1 MPSACHFTTTSFA
14 DGREA
19 ASLNMNLYQRQFIL
33 GFLAYA
39 AQRDLDVNKLCALS
53 GVNLSQL
60 LDTSASITPK
70 QHNDLWINACHL
82 SNDPLFGL
90 HFGESLQLAAL
101 GVVGEIIKSS
111 ATVREAVAQAAALA
125 SFVTDLFT
133 MEVEETKALFT
144 ISYKPRPSEQSD
156 FTRKQMT
163 DAIMVFTV
171 HELDGLL
178 LTKVKPDRVLISFD
192 EKDRAEFERVLRCSP
207 TKKKSE
213 YALSFSK
220 HYLDQPIIT
229 ANYEL
234 QKTLL
239 QKVHDTAA
247 PTLQG
252 SATWKDK
259 VFHYIMSHGYLNIL
273 SLDEVAANFNMSART
288 LQRKLQDEGV
298 SFQQVADAV
307 RKSLAIHYMQSGN
320 YQIKEI
326 SIMLGYNE
334 LSAFSRAF
342 KRWTGKAP
350 VTYQA

>member
-1 MPSACHFTTTSFA
+1 MNPYQKQFT
-14 DGREA
+14 
-19 ASLNMNLYQRQFIL
+19 L
-33 GFLAYA
+33 GLLAYA
-39 AQRDLDVNKLCALS
+39 AQRDLSVEHLCTLS
-53 GVNLSQL
+53 GIELSAFL
-60 LDTSASITPK
+60 ESSSPISAK

-82 SNDPLFGL
+82 TKDPLFGL

-111 ATVREAVAQAAALA
+111 ATVGEAVNHAAALA
-125 SFVTDLFT
+125 SLVTDLFE
-133 MEVEETKALFT
+133 MRVEETKASFI
-144 ISYKPRPSEQSD
+144 ISFIPRISELND

-163 DAIMVFTV
+163 DTIMVFTV

-178 LTKVKPDRVLISFD
+178 LTKVKP
-192 EKDRAEFERVLRCSP
+192 ERVYIPHENKDKVEYERVFRCSP
-207 TKKKSE
+207 VKKKDE
-213 YALSFSK
+213 YSLTFSK
-220 HYLDQPIIT
+220 QYLKQPIIT

-239 QKVHDTAA
+239 KKVHESA
-247 PTLQG
+247 PSTLQPT
-252 SATWKDK
+252 ANWREK
-259 VFHYIMSHGYLNIL
+259 VFHYLMSHGYLHIA
-273 SLDEVAANFNMSART
+273 SLEEVAANFNISPRT
-288 LQRKLQDEGV
+288 LQRKLQDEGI
-298 SFQQVADAV
+298 SFQHLADAV

-350 VTYQA
+350 MSYQGIN

>member
-1 MPSACHFTTTSFA
+1 
-14 DGREA
+14 
-19 ASLNMNLYQRQFIL
+19 MNQYQRQFIL
-33 GFLAYA
+33 GLLAYA
-39 AQRDLDVNKLCALS
+39 AQRDLDVAKLCSLS
-53 GVNLSQL
+53 GIDLPRL
-60 LDTSASITPK
+60 LDGSLNITPK
-70 QHNDLWINACHL
+70 QHNDLWSNACHL
-82 SNDPLFGL
+82 TNDQLFGL

-101 GVVGEIIKSS
+101 GVVGEIIKTS
-111 ATVREAVAQAAALA
+111 ATVGEAVNQAAGLA
-125 SFVTDLFT
+125 SLLTDLFT
-133 MEVEETKALFT
+133 MEIEETKASFI
-144 ISYKPRPSEQSD
+144 ISYKRHPSDLSE

-163 DAIMVFTV
+163 DTVMVFTV

-178 LTKVKPDRVLISFD
+178 LTKVKPDRVNIPFD
-192 EKDRAEFERVLRCSP
+192 AKDKNEFERVFRCSP
-207 TKKKSE
+207 TKKKDE
-213 YALSFSK
+213 YSLMFSK
-220 HYLDQPIIT
+220 HYLNQPIIN

-239 QKVHDTAA
+239 QKIQETAS
-247 PTLQG
+247 PTLQ
-252 SATWKDK
+252 AAALWKDK
-259 VFHYIMSHGYLNIL
+259 VFQYIMAHGYLNLL
-273 SLDEVAANFNMSART
+273 SLEDVASNFNMSART

-350 VTYQA
+350 ISYQA

>member
-1 MPSACHFTTTSFA
+1 MPSACHFATTAFA
-14 DGREA
+14 DEKEPS
-19 ASLNMNLYQRQFIL
+19 SLGMNQYQRQFIL
-33 GFLAYA
+33 GLLAYA
-39 AQRDLDVNKLCALS
+39 AQRDLDITRLCALS
-53 GVNLSQL
+53 GIDLSQL
-60 LDTSASITPK
+60 LEPSSTISSK

-111 ATVREAVAQAAALA
+111 ATVAEAVSQAAGLA
-125 SFVTDLFT
+125 SLVTDLFS
-133 MEVEETKALFT
+133 MEVEEAKTSFT
-144 ISYKPRPSEQSD
+144 ISYRPRPSELSD

-178 LTKVKPDRVLISFD
+178 LTKVKPERVYIPFD
-192 EKDRAEFERVLRCSP
+192 EKDEAEFERVFRCSP
-207 TKKKSE
+207 TRKKSE
-213 YALSFSK
+213 FALTFSK
-220 HYLDQPIIT
+220 QYLSQPIIT

-239 QKVHDTAA
+239 EKVHQSAP

-273 SLDEVAANFNMSART
+273 SLEEVAANFNMSGRT

-298 SFQQVADAV
+298 SFQQVADGV
-307 RKSLAIHYMQSGN
+307 KKSLAIHYMQSGN

-350 VTYQA
+350 VAYQA

>member
-1 MPSACHFTTTSFA
+1 MPSACHFTTTAFS
-14 DGREA
+14 DEKEA
-19 ASLNMNLYQRQFIL
+19 TYLNMNQYQRQFTL
-33 GFLAYA
+33 AFLAYA
-39 AQRDLDVNKLCALS
+39 AQRDLDVTQLCALS
-53 GVNLSQL
+53 GVDLSRL
-60 LDTSASITPK
+60 LDSSSAINSK
-70 QHNDLWINACHL
+70 QHNDLWVNACHL

-90 HFGESLQLAAL
+90 HFGESLQLTAL

-111 ATVREAVAQAAALA
+111 ATVREAVAQAAGLA
-125 SFVTDLFT
+125 SLVTDLFS
-133 MEVEETKALFT
+133 MEVEETKSSFT

-163 DAIMVFTV
+163 DAIVVFTV

-178 LTKVKPDRVLISFD
+178 LTKVKPERVLIPFE
-192 EKDRAEFERVLRCSP
+192 EKYRIEFERVLRCSP
-207 TKKKSE
+207 TKRKNE
-213 YALSFSK
+213 YALTFSK

-239 QKVHDTAA
+239 QKVQEAAA

-273 SLDEVAANFNMSART
+273 SLDEVAANFNMSGRT
-288 LQRKLQDEGV
+288 LQRKLHDEGV
-298 SFQQVADAV
+298 NFQQVADAV

-342 KRWTGKAP
+342 KRWTGKPP
-350 VTYQA
+350 VSYHA